1 MQNFDAAM
9 LCNTLFLLFPASTT
23 LASSLTRRSAI
34 LHTATAAA
42 ATATPVSAIAP
53 LAPSVPLPSPLLS
66 SPLLSSPPLPPPV
79 PLPSPTL
86 PPPQLSLPSAVALI
100 RSSCPPDFLRAVEA
114 SDAFLYRGE
123 DTGAAPCIL
132 SPPPDLLDAS
142 TYGSERAVAYF
153 RCLEE
158 ALPAR
163 TRARPSTGHIGTST
177 RRDAEAWGAAASV
190 WPLGGSRLSYVWP
203 LRKRLFFDSADDAG
217 AGADGAGCSARAFEG
232 GLTASFGVDAGLR
245 QALASGHELL
255 FAAPAGFVTV
265 PAALDAPLRA
275 ALRLRGGAAVATT
288 TSSSRPALPSVA
300 CGMRVRRVTHGDVGG
315 LHTLEADYA
324 AASAATA
331 ATNADAAPLQPHD
344 GLATCFWPA
353 ARPLA
358 AALHSPAL
366 LPSLAGVRV
375 LELGCGTGVCSL
387 AAAARGA
394 TVLATDVEPVALC
407 LVRRAAAEQ
416 QIATLQTAPFDA
428 MCAEAALPTVEG
440 GPAELLV
447 MSDLFVTP
455 GLATALAARAVEAT
469 RSGTTVLV
477 VDPGRPTRRDFV
489 AALQAAQ
496 GSTAAPAS
504 RPCFRDVADAAAWSE
519 VTPGAGG
526 LHLFGTEEGAPVFY
540 EI

>member
-1 MQNFDAAM
+1 M
-9 LCNTLFLLFPASTT
+9 LRSSLLLLVLLACSTT
-23 LASSLTRRSAI
+23 LASTLTRRSAI

-42 ATATPVSAIAP
+42 ATATTTVRATA
-53 LAPSVPLPSPLLS
+53 PLPSP
-66 SPLLSSPPLPPPV
+66 PQPLPPQ
-79 PLPSPTL
+79 L
-86 PPPQLSLPSAVALI
+86 PPQLSLPSAVALI
-100 RSSCPPDFLRAVEA
+100 RSSCPPDYLRAVAA

-123 DTGAAPCIL
+123 DVGKEPCLL
-132 SPPPDLLDAS
+132 SPPPDLLDAA
-142 TYGSERAVAYF
+142 TYGSDRAVAYF

-163 TRARPSTGHIGTST
+163 TLARPSTGHIGTST

-203 LRKRLFFDSADDAG
+203 LRKRLFFDPADDVD
-217 AGADGAGCSARAFEG
+217 ADGAGCSVRTFEG
-232 GLTASFGVDAGLR
+232 GLTSSFGVDTGLR
-245 QALASGHELL
+245 QALSSGHELL

-275 ALRLRGGAAVATT
+275 ALRLRGGATVATT
-288 TSSSRPALPSVA
+288 TSSPGPALPSWA
-300 CGMRVRRVTHGDVGG
+300 CGMHVRRLIHGDVGG
-315 LHTLEADYA
+315 LHTLEPDYA
-324 AASAATA
+324 KAAKKAMVAEDLGLVPRD
-331 ATNADAAPLQPHD
+331 DAALQPHD

-358 AALHSPAL
+358 AALHSPSL

-407 LVRRAAAEQ
+407 LVRQAAAEQ
-416 QIATLQTAPFDA
+416 QISTLQTAAFDA
-428 MCAEAALPTVEG
+428 TRGEAALPTVEG
-440 GPAELLV
+440 GPAQLMV

-455 GLATALAARAVEAT
+455 ELAAAFAARAVEAT

-477 VDPGRPTRRDFV
+477 IDPGRPTRRDFV
-489 AALQAAQ
+489 AALEAAT
-496 GSTAAPAS
+496 SSAPPAS
-504 RPCFRDVADAAAWSE
+504 RPCFRDVADVAAWSE